1 MRKISLILMVAF
13 LVIGT
18 SSAFAVPMVE
28 TSYTDFFFLGDFHVY
43 DYASIVDFYRW
54 CGPDGWL
61 GGVWIG
67 TSHCLPDYL
76 DWEHTLPADLGT
88 VPPSTINRAKLWIDG
103 AWIDTHNNTIEIEGI
118 VEWDHLNRRWLDN
131 STYWLTNVD
140 VPGFWN
146 DGNIDVRVTAGECS
160 LRIDESILMIDYTPI
175 DHAPIPEPGTLFLLG
190 TGLIGLGA
198 FRFRR
203 KK

>member
-1 MRKISLILMVAF
+1 MKKASLVLMAVF
-13 LVIGT
+13 LVMGA

-43 DYASIVDFYRW
+43 DYASVVDFYRW

-61 GGVWIG
+61 GGVLIG
-67 TSHCLPDYL
+67 TNPDLPDYL
-76 DWEHTLPADLGT
+76 SWAHTLPGDLGT
-88 VPPSTINRAKLWIDG
+88 VPPSDVTRAKIWIDG
-103 AWIDTHNNTIEIEGI
+103 ALIDRNNNEVEIEG
-118 VEWDHLNRRWLDN
+118 VFDWDPLNRYFLDN
-131 STYWLTNVD
+131 STYWLSDVD

-146 DGNIDVRVTAGECS
+146 DGDIDVTVTAGECS
-160 LRIDESILMIDYTPI
+160 LRLDESILMMDYNPV
-175 DHAPIPEPGTLFLLG
+175 PEPGTLFLLG

>member
-1 MRKISLILMVAF
+1 MKKTILILMAVF
-13 LVIGT
+13 LVIGA

-28 TSYTDFFFLGDFHVY
+28 TIHTDFFFLGDFHIY

-61 GGVWIG
+61 GGILIG
-67 TSHCLPDYL
+67 TNPNLEDELHWSHMLPG
-76 DWEHTLPADLGT
+76 DLGT
-88 VPPSTINRAKLWIDG
+88 VPPSEVDRAKIWIDG
-103 AWIDTHNNTIEIEGI
+103 ALIDTDNNEVAIEG
-118 VEWDHLNRRWLDN
+118 VFDWDPLNHHFLDN
-131 STYWLTNVD
+131 STYWLSDVD

-146 DGNIDVRVTAGECS
+146 DGDIDVCVAAGEWQIR
-160 LRIDESILMIDYTPI
+160 LDESILMMDYT
-175 DHAPIPEPGTLFLLG
+175 PIPEPGTLVLLG
-190 TGLIGLGA
+190 SGLLGLGA

>member
-28 TSYTDFFFLGDFHVY
+28 TFYTDFFFLADFHTY
-43 DYASIVDFYRW
+43 DYASQVDFFRCVEDVW
-54 CGPDGWL
+54 VGGLWL
-61 GGVWIG
+61 ENNQSLSWQH
-67 TSHCLPDYL
+67 S
-76 DWEHTLPADLGT
+76 LPADLGP
-88 VPPSTINRAKLWIDG
+88 VPPSAVTSAKLWIDG
-103 AWIDTHNNTIEIEGI
+103 AYIDSYNNTIDIEGI
-118 VEWDHLNRRWLDN
+118 GTWDPLNRTWLLHELPN
-131 STYWLTNVD
+131 TTYSITDIDWNNPPLD
-140 VPGFWN
+140 VEVTCHE
-146 DGNIDVRVTAGECS
+146 GNGIR
-160 LRIDESILMIDYTPI
+160 LDEAILMMDYT
-175 DHAPIPEPGTLFLLG
+175 PIPEPGTLFLLG